1 MGSDFNNRAA
11 MNWGPIQTPNQQAAQ
26 QNAVNSVDLKQK
38 PLVRAIAS
46 LIQAASADLYASNE
60 DRKYRYIVDL
70 ILDRVRAAL
79 NTQLSDLSDTQLEA
93 VSKQN
98 EALLKSISTSTS
110 GIVESAFSKLG
121 VTLDKK
127 QADGILDQFNDKLDA
142 AVASLKDQI
151 EKGQFSTSSSK
162 KSSGE
167 EDAATKA
174 DQLET
179 IKSIDALKKQL
190 AKQFS
195 ADKSSNTAPATSSGK
210 KAFKAAS
217 ALVISKQLTALA
229 KNQKII
235 NQSMTKR
242 FEKTTKTISGG
253 VERLH
258 DTTSNNFYNLNDKL
272 EDSMAKLGRQTK
284 RISAGI
290 VAGVVGAVAAITVGI
305 KKTFGA
311 VFSGLKAISGGLFRL
326 FKKPAGVVGDLL
338 KNLIATPGGMFAIG
352 WIAGYVWKKLLK
364 PLWDWAKPI
373 RDAIGEWFGGKLSFK
388 DMIGKIWSH
397 LEGPVGRLWDSLK
410 EHIKKIWD
418 WCGELWFG
426 KDGNGGFKKT
436 LTTWWSGEDGKGGL
450 KKILREWW
458 QGENGNGGLK
468 AILKEWWDKIPWS
481 DWFSKILGF
490 QLLEVPGLGKITVSH
505 LLIGLGV
512 YLLANGGFKAI
523 GAGLASTAGASLF
536 SKWFKTG
543 KDAASTATNVVTKGG
558 KLLNVAKGVGNAA
571 VGAVGTMAAIDSGA
585 KVLTLQMEK
594 QAAAQKWKE
603 IEAGTRERRASDLT
617 PEEIAERQ
625 RSYAMTGGV
634 AVVSKYAPGVGKVV
648 GQLGA
653 MATNK
658 ALDQLYEGIDAVNA
672 AMDNTNDATKEQV
685 SKLKN
690 INLVGF
696 QEKMD
701 RMMKLGQ
708 NWDKV
713 KSSMDQY
720 EQKLRENDQEFKKAS
735 ESWNIFTKN
744 QRMAV
749 AMNKRIGIEKGLT
762 DLQSEYGRDK
772 LDDHGLFDL
781 DQLNRIIENQKRYD
795 DLMQRKDRGESIAD
809 SKLNGLKAKLD
820 KSAFSADI
828 ASAIKERYEDWE
840 KQFGKSASIE
850 ERLSAQM
857 STLKQVQVDAM
868 LAQSSEAMRQRYSQ
882 LLAENT
888 KIGPDNMKFLPDPQ
902 EIFEQVRKE
911 FENGGPV
918 TEKVNQV
925 GNGVEQ
931 VKEQTQET
939 NQKLDK
945 VIDLLGNNQQGQSLT
960 IVNAPQVQAQER
972 SFTTMD
978 K

>member
-1 MGSDFNNRAA
+1 MGTDFNNRAA

-26 QNAVNSVDLKQK
+26 QNAINSVDQKQK

-98 EALLKSISTSTS
+98 EALLKAISTSTS

-127 QADGILDQFNDKLDA
+127 QADDILDQFNDKLDA
-142 AVASLKDQI
+142 AIASLKDQI

-167 EDAATKA
+167 DDAATKS

-195 ADKSSNTAPATSSGK
+195 ADRSSNTAPATSSGK

-217 ALVISKQLTALA
+217 ALVISKQLSALA

-352 WIAGYVWKKLLK
+352 WIAGYVWKKWLK

-388 DMIGKIWSH
+388 DMIGKVWSH
-397 LEGPVGRLWDSLK
+397 LKGGILQIIDGVRKWFSDNWETISNTISNIWNQTKDFASKTWDYISPHLDKFWKWLKPYLK
-410 EHIKKIWD
+410 EALNLALK
-418 WCGELWFG
+418 
-426 KDGNGGFKKT
+426 
-436 LTTWWSGEDGKGGL
+436 GL
-450 KKILREWW
+450 KKIWNWFLDFNF
-458 QGENGNGGLK
+458 GTAPIFGPITGKKILIALATYLAMKGVTKVINLVGSIINIVKGISKGVGAISK
-468 AILKEWWDKIPWS
+468 AIKALGS
-481 DWFSKILGF
+481 FLGF
-490 QLLEVPGLGKITVSH
+490 GGKAAKVARATAAATKAAKVAQAAAKA
-505 LLIGLGV
+505 GKTAKAAKAAKQAADAAKKARD
-512 YLLANGGFKAI
+512 LAKAAK
-523 GAGLASTAGASLF
+523 AGKDAAKAAKIAKEAQQATLAAARAAKAAKAASTAGKAVA
-536 SKWFKTG
+536 KTAGVIAG
-543 KDAASTATNVVTKGG
+543 KTALKTAGKVAGGALVAVDAAMDIYDMAGAIKKGDYGKAVTKGG
-558 KLLNVAKGVGNAA
+558 FATAKAASLATGPLAPVAFGAIMAAEAVAGKIDESSQAFEEAVTEMNERTQAGMKSLNDIYAQKKKDDASKTNIDKLL
-571 VGAVGTMAAIDSGA
+571 
-585 KVLTLQMEK
+585 EK
-594 QAAAQKWKE
+594 IQKYDQTKAEYDPLKKKRDE
-603 IEAGTRERRASDLT
+603 I
-617 PEEIAERQ
+617 
-625 RSYAMTGGV
+625 
-634 AVVSKYAPGVGKVV
+634 SK
-648 GQLGA
+648 
-653 MATNK
+653 
-658 ALDQLYEGIDAVNA
+658 
-672 AMDNTNDATKEQV
+672 
-685 SKLKN
+685 KLKEA
-690 INLVGF
+690 
-696 QEKMD
+696 QESTFSW
-701 RMMKLGQ
+701 MKGKQIKELLAQEDALNQQLSEMTAKSGLSDWELQ
-708 NWDKV
+708 HDK
-713 KSSMDQY
+713 
-720 EQKLRENDQEFKKAS
+720 
-735 ESWNIFTKN
+735 
-744 QRMAV
+744 
-749 AMNKRIGIEKGLT
+749 
-762 DLQSEYGRDK
+762 
-772 LDDHGLFDL
+772 
-781 DQLNRIIENQKRYD
+781 NRI
-795 DLMQRKDRGESIAD
+795 LESR
-809 SKLNGLKAKLD
+809 SSGYLLK
-820 KSAFSADI
+820 
-828 ASAIKERYEDWE
+828 
-840 KQFGKSASIE
+840 
-850 ERLSAQM
+850 QM
-857 STLKQVQVDAM
+857 SPEMQARFKQIM
-868 LAQSSEAMRQRYSQ
+868 
-882 LLAENT
+882 AEQT
-888 KIGPDNMKFLPDPQ
+888 KIGPDNMKFLPDMQKVLEQLKQ
-902 EIFEQVRKE
+902 EYEG
-911 FENGGPV
+911 GGPV
-918 TEKVNQV
+918 TEKVDQV
-925 GNGVEQ
+925 GDNVERVKQLQQQQLEQQRQMFEYMKQHPNGQ
-931 VKEQTQET
+931 P
-939 NQKLDK
+939 
-945 VIDLLGNNQQGQSLT
+945 LT

>member
-1 MGSDFNNRAA
+1 MGTDFNNRAA

-26 QNAVNSVDLKQK
+26 QNAVNSVDSKQK

-98 EALLKSISTSTS
+98 EALLKAISTSTS
-110 GIVESAFSKLG
+110 GIVESAFGKLG

-174 DQLET
+174 DQFET

-217 ALVISKQLTALA
+217 ALVISKQLSALA

-253 VERLH
+253 VDRLH
-258 DTTSNNFYNLNDKL
+258 DTTSTSFYNLNDKL

-290 VAGVVGAVAAITVGI
+290 VAGVVGAVAAITIGI

-352 WIAGYVWKKLLK
+352 WITGYVWKKWLK

-397 LEGPVGRLWDSLK
+397 
-410 EHIKKIWD
+410 I
-418 WCGELWFG
+418 
-426 KDGNGGFKKT
+426 
-436 LTTWWSGEDGKGGL
+436 KGGIVQMIEGI
-450 KKILREWW
+450 K
-458 QGENGNGGLK
+458 
-468 AILKEWWDKIPWS
+468 
-481 DWFSKILGF
+481 DWFSKNWESIKTIGKTVWEWIKTNATAAWEFMQPHLQSFWEKILKPALSTAWDWTKDKVGKFWNWLLDQEIGGF
-490 QLLEVPGLGKITVSH
+490 KVKTWM
-505 LLIGLGV
+505 IGLGAVVGAYAV
-512 YLLANGGFKAI
+512 YKVFKIIRGIYRFGKAIFSVIKWIKGGFSKLLGFFKIKIPKGPKPGKGGRGGKGKVKSKTPKKKTTRSQRAKTQPRDAKGRFTKKQPPTGKKPPVPPKKPPIPKPAPKPAGNMAKAGQMAGKGLKVAAKAAGAALVVADAAGNAVEAYDAFKNGEIAEGLSQI
-523 GAGLASTAGASLF
+523 GFSTAKAATLAAGPLAPVAYGAIMATEMVNDTIKASTA
-536 SKWFKTG
+536 
-543 KDAASTATNVVTKGG
+543 
-558 KLLNVAKGVGNAA
+558 
-571 VGAVGTMAAIDSGA
+571 
-585 KVLTLQMEK
+585 
-594 QAAAQKWKE
+594 E
-603 IEAGTRERRASDLT
+603 IEAAVDDL
-617 PEEIAERQ
+617 
-625 RSYAMTGGV
+625 
-634 AVVSKYAPGVGKVV
+634 
-648 GQLGA
+648 
-653 MATNK
+653 
-658 ALDQLYEGIDAVNA
+658 
-672 AMDNTNDATKEQV
+672 
-685 SKLKN
+685 
-690 INLVGF
+690 
-696 QEKMD
+696 
-701 RMMKLGQ
+701 
-708 NWDKV
+708 
-713 KSSMDQY
+713 
-720 EQKLRENDQEFKKAS
+720 
-735 ESWNIFTKN
+735 N
-744 QRMAV
+744 QRTEEV
-749 AMNKRIGIEKGLT
+749 FKPKVLG
-762 DLQSEYGRDK
+762 
-772 LDDHGLFDL
+772 
-781 DQLNRIIENQKRYD
+781 
-795 DLMQRKDRGESIAD
+795 
-809 SKLNGLKAKLD
+809 
-820 KSAFSADI
+820 
-828 ASAIKERYEDWE
+828 AIKEE
-840 KQFGKSASIE
+840 GKKSPI
-850 ERLSAQM
+850 ERLLDKYKNFDKTKAEVDPLTEKMKKLQSQLDKM
-857 STLKQVQVDAM
+857 NNSTWDTLFNGDKIRKLYNEIDELNMQRQEILGKAGLEMNEIRISKDR
-868 LAQSSEAMRQRYSQ
+868 LLDSQSSNAILKRMTPEMQARFKQIM
-882 LLAENT
+882 AEQT
-888 KIGPDNMKFLPDPQ
+888 KIGPDNLKFLPDMQKVLEQLKQ
-902 EIFEQVRKE
+902 EYEG
-911 FENGGPV
+911 GGPV
-918 TEKVNQV
+918 TEKVDQV
-925 GNGVEQ
+925 GDGVEQ

-945 VIDLLGNNQQGQSLT
+945 VIDLIINNQQGQPLT

>member
-1 MGSDFNNRAA
+1 MGTDFNNRAA
-11 MNWGPIQTPNQQAAQ
+11 VNWGPIQTPNQQAAQ
-26 QNAVNSVDLKQK
+26 QNAVNSVDSKQK

-79 NTQLSDLSDTQLEA
+79 NTQLSNLSDTQLEA

-98 EALLKSISTSTS
+98 EALLKAISTSTS
-110 GIVESAFSKLG
+110 GIVESAFSKFG

-162 KSSGE
+162 KSSSE
-167 EDAATKA
+167 DDAATKA

-195 ADKSSNTAPATSSGK
+195 ADRSSNNAPATSSGK

-326 FKKPAGVVGDLL
+326 FKKPVGVVADLL

-352 WIAGYVWKKLLK
+352 WIAGYVWKKWLK

-397 LEGPVGRLWDSLK
+397 
-410 EHIKKIWD
+410 I
-418 WCGELWFG
+418 
-426 KDGNGGFKKT
+426 
-436 LTTWWSGEDGKGGL
+436 KGGIVQMIEGI
-450 KKILREWW
+450 K
-458 QGENGNGGLK
+458 
-468 AILKEWWDKIPWS
+468 
-481 DWFSKILGF
+481 DWFSKNWESIKTIGKTVWEWIKTNATAAWEFMQPHLQSFWQKILKPALSTAWDWTKDKVGKFWNWLLDQEIGGF
-490 QLLEVPGLGKITVSH
+490 KVKTWM
-505 LLIGLGV
+505 IGLGAVVGAYAV
-512 YLLANGGFKAI
+512 YKVFKIIRGIYRFGKAIFSVIKWIKGGFSKLLGFFKIKIPKGPKPGKGGRGGKGKVKRKTSPKKKTTRSQRAKTQPRDAKGRFTKKQPPTGKKLPAPPKKPPTPKPAPKPARNMAKAGQMAGKGLKVAAKAA
-523 GAGLASTAGASLF
+523 GAALVVADAAGNAVEAYDAFKNGEIAEGLSQSGFATAKAATLAAGPLAPVAYGAIMATEMVNDTIKASTAEIE
-536 SKWFKTG
+536 
-543 KDAASTATNVVTKGG
+543 
-558 KLLNVAKGVGNAA
+558 
-571 VGAVGTMAAIDSGA
+571 GAVDDLNQRTEDVFKA
-585 KVLTLQMEK
+585 KVL
-594 QAAAQKWKE
+594 
-603 IEAGTRERRASDLT
+603 G
-617 PEEIAERQ
+617 
-625 RSYAMTGGV
+625 
-634 AVVSKYAPGVGKVV
+634 
-648 GQLGA
+648 
-653 MATNK
+653 
-658 ALDQLYEGIDAVNA
+658 
-672 AMDNTNDATKEQV
+672 
-685 SKLKN
+685 
-690 INLVGF
+690 
-696 QEKMD
+696 
-701 RMMKLGQ
+701 
-708 NWDKV
+708 
-713 KSSMDQY
+713 
-720 EQKLRENDQEFKKAS
+720 
-735 ESWNIFTKN
+735 
-744 QRMAV
+744 
-749 AMNKRIGIEKGLT
+749 
-762 DLQSEYGRDK
+762 
-772 LDDHGLFDL
+772 
-781 DQLNRIIENQKRYD
+781 
-795 DLMQRKDRGESIAD
+795 
-809 SKLNGLKAKLD
+809 
-820 KSAFSADI
+820 
-828 ASAIKERYEDWE
+828 AIKEQGKKAPIE
-840 KQFGKSASIE
+840 KLLDKYKNFDKTKAEVDPLTEKMKKLQSQLDGMNDSTWDKLFNGDKIRKLYNEIDELNMQRQEILGKAGLNLNEISRSKD
-850 ERLSAQM
+850 RLLDSR
-857 STLKQVQVDAM
+857 
-868 LAQSSEAMRQRYSQ
+868 SSEAILKQMSPEMQARFKQIM
-882 LLAENT
+882 AEQI
-888 KIGPDNMKFLPDPQ
+888 KIGPDNMKFLPDMQ
-902 EIFEQVRKE
+902 KVLEQLKHE
-911 FENGGPV
+911 YEGGGPV
-918 TEKVNQV
+918 TEKVDQV
-925 GNGVEQ
+925 GDNVERVKQLQQQQLEQQRQMFEYMKQHPNGQ
-931 VKEQTQET
+931 P
-939 NQKLDK
+939 
-945 VIDLLGNNQQGQSLT
+945 LT